1 MGRSGI
7 EPSKGWGGYW
17 DTVLLERE
25 APGTPEA
32 IKHILNSFHEL
43 FSRMYALVSV
53 RGQAQFK
60 QRFVY
65 NPTGAWPC
73 TAPI

>member
-1 MGRSGI
+1 MWRSGI
-7 EPSKGWGGYW
+7 ELSKGWGGYW
-17 DTVLLERE
+17 DTVLMEIG

-53 RGQAQFK
+53 
-60 QRFVY
+60 
-65 NPTGAWPC
+65 
-73 TAPI
+73 